1 MRISK
6 KNNKGFTLIEI
17 VLVIAIFG
25 ILLGLSAM
33 YYQSTQ
39 VRTDIHTQATNI
51 VHYLRLA
58 QSNAAS
64 GLNNQDHGVHFESGY
79 YTTFR
84 GSSYVQNDPN
94 NFRMDLPSTMTVSN
108 ISLNGGGSS
117 VIFTKSTGETTNYGT
132 ISLTSA
138 QINKTIPITIT
149 EVGTINY

>member
-1 MRISK
+1 MKILK
-6 KNNKGFTLIEI
+6 GNNSGFTFVEV

-33 YYQSTQ
+33 YYNSTQ
-39 VRTDIHTQATNI
+39 VRTDIHTQAANI
-51 VHYLRLA
+51 VHYLRLS

-64 GLNNQDHGVHFESGY
+64 GLNNQDHGIHFESGS
-79 YTTFR
+79 YTTFK

-94 NFRMDLPSTMTVSN
+94 NFVMDLPTTMILNN
-108 ISLNGGGSS
+108 INLNGGGSNI
-117 VIFTKSTGETTNYGT
+117 IFIKSTGETANYGT